1 MVQLCTHPVTSTE
14 PTVIVPVFSNI
25 NDTDR
30 SWSRKC
36 RNLLQAAGCS
46 DTFYLL
52 AHWSGIGDGT
62 LIFAPGRAGAP
73 VDDGF
78 RLRLKGL
85 YVNGL
90 ASTVLV
96 TR

>member
-1 MVQLCTHPVTSTE
+1 MTSTE
-14 PTVIVPVFSNI
+14 PTVIVLVFSNI

-30 SWSRKC
+30 SRSRNC
-36 RNLLQAAGCS
+36 RNLLQAAGWS

-62 LIFAPGRAGAP
+62 LILAPGAP

-90 ASTVLV
+90 ASPVLV
-96 TR
+96 TRYMYEGEEG